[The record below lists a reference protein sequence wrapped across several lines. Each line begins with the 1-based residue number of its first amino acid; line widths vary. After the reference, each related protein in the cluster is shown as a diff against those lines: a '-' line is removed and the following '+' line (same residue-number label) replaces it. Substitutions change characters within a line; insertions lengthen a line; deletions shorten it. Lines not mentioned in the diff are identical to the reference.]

1 MNLTIEQIQQLS
13 LIIYN
18 EVNQIFIILGY
29 LKQIRPVGLDL
40 ILDAAS
46 K

>member
-1 MNLTIEQIQQLS
+1 MES
-13 LIIYN
+13 
-18 EVNQIFIILGY
+18 VMGKILGH